1 MITCRISGLKELEAE
16 LRKRARLVPKVV
28 ATEAKEIVVED
39 SAESKD
45 IRGRKQ
51 PQYSKLYAG
60 FRSRHGKSTTPDF
73 RFTGHALDNQK
84 VEVSGNKS
92 SVRPAIEDMKKFEG
106 NQAKRR
112 IYPDTDTD
120 MNRHLKR
127 IAAAGERVMSD

>member
-16 LRKRARLVPKVV
+16 LRKRARAVPKAV
-28 ATEAKEIVVED
+28 AIAGKEIIVED
-39 SAESKD
+39 SAASKD

-51 PQYSKLYAG
+51 PKYSKQYAN
-60 FRSRHGKSTTPDF
+60 FRSRHGLSTTPDF

-84 VEVSGNKS
+84 VEASGDTS
-92 SVRPAIEDMKKFEG
+92 SLSPAPEDLKKFEG

-112 IYPDTDTD
+112 IYPEQDTD